1 MADKT
6 TQTIYIDAD
15 PGEVMKAIADIE
27 AYPQWISE
35 YKEVE
40 ILEADDEGYP
50 KRARMLM
57 DAAIFKDTLIMSYE
71 LAVDLAV
78 PMIGMLKRKAE
89 RRLIDGALKDLK
101 KRVEG

>member
-40 ILEADDEGYP
+40 LS
-50 KRARMLM
+50 
-57 DAAIFKDTLIMSYE
+57 LIH
-71 LAVDLAV
+71 
-78 PMIGMLKRKAE
+78 I
-89 RRLIDGALKDLK
+89 
-101 KRVEG
+101 

>member
-1 MADKT
+1 MRGKGSSQVADKT

-40 ILEADDEGYP
+40 LS
-50 KRARMLM
+50 
-57 DAAIFKDTLIMSYE
+57 LIH
-71 LAVDLAV
+71 
-78 PMIGMLKRKAE
+78 I
-89 RRLIDGALKDLK
+89 
-101 KRVEG
+101 